1 MMTEPNSYFQKRVH
15 KRIIILAF
23 FFFLWFFGLTL
34 RLIQLQVIEHGRL
47 RAVAVRQSQLKS
59 KIVPER
65 GAIYDRRG
73 KILARSFPAPSV
85 SYIPS
90 EEESLPQ
97 KLARIQELVRVLDLS
112 PADLKRI
119 KARIEKGETFVWI
132 RRKISPEKAEQ
143 VRGLGLSEIAIQE
156 ENKRHY
162 PLGRLAA
169 HVLGGV
175 NIDDEGAGGVELQ
188 YDVRLKG
195 VAGKGLFLRDAKKRH
210 YHREVLKPPTPGQD
224 LILTM
229 DETIQYIA
237 QRELERAVEYHG
249 ANWGTVIISHPP
261 SGEILAMASSP
272 GYDPNNFSA
281 AHPEERRNRAIQYNF
296 EPGST
301 FKIVTAA
308 AARESGLVDFADT
321 FDCSNGSI
329 KVAGWTISDHKK
341 MGVLDFS
348 EVIAHSSNVGTAMVG
363 QRLGPENLYRM
374 IKAFRFG
381 EKTGVE
387 LPGEE
392 AGIFHPLPKWSGS
405 SLASQSIGYGISV
418 TAIQLLQ
425 AMNVFAN
432 DGFMVPLRVARET
445 FDFSPSL
452 QATLSS
458 GERVISEKTASD
470 LIQKVFEK
478 VVLEGTGQAA
488 QVEGFTVA
496 GKTGTAQKIDAATGA
511 YSPRKHLASFVGFVP
526 ARKPLLSMIVVIDEP
541 RTALHYGGQVAAP
554 VFQEIAR
561 RVLLY
566 LGQTPQFDP
575 AKKVI
580 TAELR
585 EKSYR

>member
-1 MMTEPNSYFQKRVH
+1 
-15 KRIIILAF
+15 
-23 FFFLWFFGLTL
+23 
-34 RLIQLQVIEHGRL
+34 
-47 RAVAVRQSQLKS
+47 
-59 KIVPER
+59 
-65 GAIYDRRG
+65 
-73 KILARSFPAPSV
+73 
-85 SYIPS
+85 
-90 EEESLPQ
+90 
-97 KLARIQELVRVLDLS
+97 
-112 PADLKRI
+112 
-119 KARIEKGETFVWI
+119 
-132 RRKISPEKAEQ
+132 
-143 VRGLGLSEIAIQE
+143 
-156 ENKRHY
+156 
-162 PLGRLAA
+162 
-169 HVLGGV
+169 
-175 NIDDEGAGGVELQ
+175 
-188 YDVRLKG
+188 
-195 VAGKGLFLRDAKKRH
+195 
-210 YHREVLKPPTPGQD
+210 
-224 LILTM
+224 
-229 DETIQYIA
+229 
-237 QRELERAVEYHG
+237 
-249 ANWGTVIISHPP
+249 
-261 SGEILAMASSP
+261 MASSP

-452 QATLSS
+452 QAALSP
-458 GERVISEKTASD
+458 GEKVISEKTASD

-488 QVEGFTVA
+488 QVEGFAVA

-541 RTALHYGGQVAAP
+541 KTALHYGGQVAAP

-566 LGQTPQFDP
+566 LGQTPQVDP

>member
-1 MMTEPNSYFQKRVH
+1 MFFQKRIR
-15 KRIIILAF
+15 KRTIILTF
-23 FFFLWFFGLTL
+23 FFFLWFSGLTL
-34 RLIQLQVIEHGRL
+34 RLVELQVIEHGRL
-47 RAVAVRQSQLKS
+47 RAAAVRQSQLKS
-59 KIVPER
+59 KIIPER
-65 GAIYDRRG
+65 GTIYDRRG
-73 KILARSFPAPSV
+73 KILARSFPTPSI

-97 KLARIQELVRVLDLS
+97 KLAKIQELARVLEIS
-112 PADLKRI
+112 HADLNRI
-119 KARIEKGETFVWI
+119 KARIEKGETFIWI
-132 RRKISPEKAEQ
+132 KRKISPEKAEQ
-143 VRGLGLSEIAIQE
+143 VKRLGLTEITIQE
-156 ENKRHY
+156 ENKRYY

-169 HVLGGV
+169 HILGGV

-195 VAGKGLFLRDAKKRH
+195 VAGEGLFLRDAKKRH

-224 LILTM
+224 LILTV

-237 QRELERAVEYHG
+237 QRELERALESHR
-249 ANWGTVIISHPP
+249 ANWGTVLISHPA

-272 GYDPNNFSA
+272 GYDPNDFSR
-281 AHPEERRNRAIQYNF
+281 AHPEEKRNRAIQYNF

-308 AARESGLVDFADT
+308 AAREFGLVDFRDT

-329 KVAGWTISDHKK
+329 RVAGWTISDHKK
-341 MGVLDFS
+341 MGVLNFS
-348 EVIAHSSNVGTAMVG
+348 EVVIHSSNVGTAMVG
-363 QRLGPENLYRM
+363 QRIGPENLYRA

-425 AMNVFAN
+425 AMNIFAN
-432 DGFMVPLRVARET
+432 NGLLVPLHVARET

-452 QATLSS
+452 QATLSA
-458 GERVISEKTASD
+458 GEKVISEKTASD
-470 LIQKVFEK
+470 LIEKVLEK

-488 QVEGFTVA
+488 RVEGFAVA
-496 GKTGTAQKIDAATGA
+496 GKTGTAQKIDQATGA
-511 YSPRKHLASFVGFVP
+511 YSARKHLASFVGFVP
-526 ARKPLLSMIVVIDEP
+526 ARKPFLSMIVVIDEP
-541 RTALHYGGQVAAP
+541 KTGLHYGGQVAAP

-580 TAELR
+580 TAQLR
-585 EKSYR
+585 ETRYR

>member
-1 MMTEPNSYFQKRVH
+1 MNESSSFFQKRIR
-15 KRIIILAF
+15 KRTIILSF
-23 FFFLWFFGLTL
+23 FFFLWFSALTL
-34 RLIQLQVIEHGRL
+34 RLVELQVIEHGRL
-47 RAVAVRQSQLKS
+47 RAAAFRQNQLKS
-59 KIVPER
+59 KIIPER
-65 GAIYDRRG
+65 GTIYDRRG
-73 KILARSFPAPSV
+73 IILARSFPAPSV

-90 EEESLPQ
+90 EEEPLPQ
-97 KLARIQELVRVLDLS
+97 KLAKIEELSRVLELS
-112 PADLKRI
+112 NADLTRI

-132 RRKISPEKAEQ
+132 KRKISPEKAEQ
-143 VRGLGLSEIAIQE
+143 VKRLGMSEITIQE
-156 ENKRHY
+156 ENKRYY

-175 NIDDEGAGGVELQ
+175 NIDDEGAGGVELEC
-188 YDVRLKG
+188 DVRLKG
-195 VAGKGLFLRDAKKRH
+195 VAGEGLFLRDAKKRH
-210 YHREVLKPPTPGQD
+210 YHREVLKPPTPGED
-224 LILTM
+224 LILTV

-237 QRELERAVEYHG
+237 QRELERAVESHQ

-272 GYDPNNFSA
+272 GYDPNDFSR

-308 AARESGLVDFADT
+308 AAREFGLVDFMDT

-329 KVAGWTISDHKK
+329 RVAGWTISDHKK
-341 MGVLDFS
+341 MGVLSLS
-348 EVIAHSSNVGTAMVG
+348 EVLIHSSNVGTAMVG
-363 QRLGPENLYRM
+363 QRIGPEILYRT

-418 TAIQLLQ
+418 TAIQVLQ

-432 DGFMVPLRVARET
+432 NGLLIPLRVTRET

-452 QATLSS
+452 QAARPA
-458 GERVISEKTASD
+458 GERIISEKTASD
-470 LIQKVFEK
+470 LVEKVFEK
-478 VVLEGTGQAA
+478 VVLDGTGQAA
-488 QVEGFTVA
+488 RLKGFTVA
-496 GKTGTAQKIDAATGA
+496 GKTGTAQKIDPVTGA
-511 YSPRKHLASFVGFVP
+511 YSARKHLASFVGFAP
-526 ARKPLLSMIVVIDEP
+526 ARKPFLSMIVVIDEP
-541 RTALHYGGQVAAP
+541 KAGLHYGGQVAAP

-580 TAELR
+580 TAQLR
-585 EKSYR
+585 EASYR